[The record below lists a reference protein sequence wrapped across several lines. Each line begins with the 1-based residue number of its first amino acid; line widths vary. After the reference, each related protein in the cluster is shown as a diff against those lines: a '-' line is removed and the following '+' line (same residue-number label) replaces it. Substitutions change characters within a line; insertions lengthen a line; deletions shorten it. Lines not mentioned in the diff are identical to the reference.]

1 MLDRCVGAHLYVV
14 LAGRKTGQL
23 FGRRTCTWSGDE
35 ELQLKRITEC
45 WEKKAGNSELTSLHD
60 FIFLLPKEGTLIFT
74 KIFIAVSCFIESI
87 I

>member
-1 MLDRCVGAHLYVV
+1 MIPVAKAVGLDDLELTEIVV
-14 LAGRKTGQL
+14 EG
-23 FGRRTCTWSGDE
+23 SGNE